1 MSVDYL
7 TVDDLLVLAER
18 MLGPGFEIIDIG
30 LLQSAVG
37 RPQQTAFGEDAYP
50 SLHEKAAALLHSL
63 VANHALR
70 DGNKRLGWAS
80 AVLFYAMN
88 GVHLPEHEDEQ
99 VQFVVAI
106 AAGRLSHVQEIA
118 KTLQTWTR

>member
-7 TVDDLLVLAER
+7 TIDDLLVLAER
-18 MLGPGFEIIDIG
+18 MLGPEFEIIDIG
-30 LLQSAVG
+30 LLQSAVA

-50 SLHEKAAALLHSL
+50 SIHEKAAALLHSL

-70 DGNKRLGWAS
+70 DGNKRLGWAGT
-80 AVLFYAMN
+80 VLFYAMN

-99 VQFVVAI
+99 VEFVVAI
-106 AAGRLSHVQEIA
+106 AAGRLSYVQEIA

>member
-1 MSVDYL
+1 VSVDYL
-7 TVDDLLVLAER
+7 TTDDLLILADR

-30 LLQSAVG
+30 LLQAAVA
-37 RPQQTAFGEDAYP
+37 RPQQSAFGEDAYP
-50 SLHEKAAALLHSL
+50 SIHEKAAALLHSL

-70 DGNKRLGWAS
+70 DGNKRLGWAGT
-80 AVLFYAMN
+80 VLFYAMN
-88 GVHLPEHEDEQ
+88 GVYLPEHEDEQ
-99 VQFVVAI
+99 VEFVVAV